1 MREALMN
8 QNRTVAVVAASGGS
22 ALCGSDG
29 TKSPTPDVLVHCER
43 GEQVRP
49 LEAQRPNRSS

>member
-1 MREALMN
+1 MN